1 MLEPRRRPGGIRAFH
16 GVAMVAVVIVA
27 AVITL
32 VVFEF
37 VVGFFIKIVEL
48 AVVVALVAGA
58 IRLITRNARRRRL

>member
-1 MLEPRRRPGGIRAFH
+1 MFH
-16 GVAMVAVVIVA
+16 GVAMVAVVVVA

-32 VVFEF
+32 VVFDF

-58 IRLITRNARRRRL
+58 IHLITRNARRRRT